1 MSVYS
6 VSNKFLDPYDP
17 FWVCRLLALKT
28 GAVAILLLLCNAFLM
43 APQSPMVYMMITL
56 ICTLAS
62 EVIPA
67 PTKTKKLVN
76 FVTLLFWF
84 ATTIIIFGLFS
95 YFRFGL
101 FAVVVAFTYLSLR
114 FMAVNTKAAVIPT
127 MMIMWGVMSL
137 GGGATDFTAAANSY
151 LYFFEFGLM
160 GVITVLFFPDF
171 TPNVFKSAF
180 IRLLET
186 DVANIDNVDFKNS
199 DPRVLSAVSVFR
211 AKLPMLPGNYGAL
224 YDAILRFQHDFLRLH
239 ELSAEEQLLSKSALS
254 ELIIAVDNN
263 VAFSLAAHNPEK
275 IKELNPAVFSMFSNL
290 VEGYNQCLA

>member
-6 VSNKFLDPYDP
+6 VSNKYLDPYDP
-17 FWVCRLLALKT
+17 FWICRLLALKT
-28 GAVAILLLLCNAFLM
+28 GTVALLLFLCNAFLV

-62 EVIPA
+62 GVIPA
-67 PTKTKKLVN
+67 STKAKKLVN
-76 FVTLLFWF
+76 FIMLLCMFS
-84 ATTIIIFGLFS
+84 TTIIVFGLFS

-101 FAVVVAFTYLSLR
+101 FLVIIAFTYLSLR
-114 FMAVNTKAAVIPT
+114 VMAVNTKAAVIPT
-127 MMIMWGVMSL
+127 MMIMWGVMSV

-160 GVITVLFFPDF
+160 GVITILLFPDF

-180 IRLLET
+180 VRILEA
-186 DVANIDNVDFKNS
+186 DAENVGNGHFKNS
-199 DPRVLSAVSVFR
+199 DPRVLSALAVIHG
-211 AKLPMLPGNYGAL
+211 KLPLLPDNYRTL
-224 YDAILRFQHDFLRLH
+224 YDAIIRFQSDFMRPH
-239 ELSAEEQLLSKSALS
+239 ELNAEEQLLSKSALS

-275 IKELNPAVFSMFSNL
+275 IKKLNPAVFSLFSDL

>member
-6 VSNKFLDPYDP
+6 VSNKYLDPYDP
-17 FWVCRLLALKT
+17 FWICRLLALKT
-28 GAVAILLLLCNAFLM
+28 GTVALLLFLCNAFLV

-67 PTKTKKLVN
+67 PTKAKKLVN
-76 FVTLLFWF
+76 FITLLFLF
-84 ATTIIIFGLFS
+84 STTIIVFGLFS

-101 FAVVVAFTYLSLR
+101 FLVLMAFTYLSLR
-114 FMAVNTKAAVIPT
+114 FMAVNTKAAVVPT
-127 MMIMWGVMSL
+127 MMIMWGVMSV

-160 GVITVLFFPDF
+160 GVVTVLLFPDF

-180 IRLLET
+180 IRILEA
-186 DVANIDNVDFKNS
+186 DVKNVGNRHFKNS
-199 DPRVLSAVSVFR
+199 DPRVLSALAVIHG
-211 AKLPMLPGNYGAL
+211 KLPLLPDHYSNL
-224 YDAILRFQHDFLRLH
+224 YEAIIRFQNDFVRPHDLN
-239 ELSAEEQLLSKSALS
+239 AEEELLSKSALS
-254 ELIIAVDNN
+254 ELIVAVDNN
-263 VAFSLAAHNPEK
+263 ATFSLAAHNPEK
-275 IKELNPAVFSMFSNL
+275 IQKLNPAVFSTLSNL